1 MSQLLALIDS
11 KGTNPWEIGQ
21 RRQRSGPFAA
31 YCRSQI
37 RSLKRTRMPEARG
50 MVVGKIAS
58 WPLTLTVVAMTFA
71 GRAFAADGYQTNLGP
86 TPLDGSNRATVL
98 GRGAVLATLDRNK
111 FTLHG
116 SICRVGHAR
125 DRRAS
130 LHGQCD
136 GRNRSG
142 HLRRHCH
149 AGAERRDF
157 RHRDIHART
166 GCGVESR
173 QDLFVLDSQKAPKGN
188 LWGWFQPA
196 HKTVGP
202 DVPEHGHWYIPNIL
216 QDNTPRK
223 NPQS

>member
-1 MSQLLALIDS
+1 
-11 KGTNPWEIGQ
+11 
-21 RRQRSGPFAA
+21 
-31 YCRSQI
+31 
-37 RSLKRTRMPEARG
+37 MPEARG

-58 WPLTLTVVAMTFA
+58 WPLTLTVVVMTFA

-86 TPLDGSNRATVL
+86 TPLNGSNRATVL

-116 SICRVGHAR
+116 AFAGLATPATDAHLCMGNVMGATGPSIYDVAVTPALNGEISATVSFTPEQV
-125 DRRAS
+125 AA
-130 LHGQCD
+130 LK
-136 GRNRSG
+136 
-142 HLRRHCH
+142 
-149 AGAERRDF
+149 AGK
-157 RHRDIHART
+157 IY
-166 GCGVESR
+166 
-173 QDLFVLDSQKAPKGN
+173 LLLDSQKAPKGN